1 SALFTLLFTVLS
13 AVTLLGIFNSDFLIS
28 TLTLGDRGFGQ
39 AAGKLE
45 LTAQMARIMFGY
57 ILLVSLYAF
66 FMGILNTFR
75 IFWLPAVAP
84 ALWNVSVIVAV
95 LFFRNSFEEPAFAL
109 AWATL
114 IGGVAQ
120 MVLLIPKLVEIGFF
134 PKIRNWFG
142 NPSVKRVL
150 WAMGPS
156 LIGLSVT
163 QIAIIINTYF
173 ASSLSEGANSWIFYA
188 DRLLELPLSLFAVS
202 LGTVSLPL
210 LSDYW
215 SRGQREEMVHAAV
228 SALKMAL
235 FLALPCS
242 AIIFVASE
250 VIIRVL
256 FEHGRFTAFDTE
268 MTGQVLQIYG
278 FGIIFAS
285 CVRVI
290 APAFFAM
297 KNTWIPALAAALA
310 LIGHV
315 LIAPLLM
322 ARLNVSGLAMSST
335 ISGALNFLILVSAF
349 GYFVGTVS
357 WNGLGRAF
365 IKFVVGASFSGLTC
379 WSVHK
384 GILSAISGGPQ
395 RVVEGF
401 ALALALVLAGI
412 VYLGIT
418 HWLGAAETRVFIQAV
433 SKRIK
438 K

>member
-1 SALFTLLFTVLS
+1 MPKDLGQNVNDLQDSRPSSMARAAFGVGLGTLTSRLLGFLRDVLVLHYFSRTATDAFVVAFRLPNLFRRVFGEGALNVAFIPVLTDLLRSEDRREAREFISALFTLLFTVLS

-39 AAGKLE
+39 VAGKLE

-84 ALWNVSVIVAV
+84 ALWNISVIVAV

-173 ASSLSEGANSWIFYA
+173 ASSLS
-188 DRLLELPLSLFAVS
+188 
-202 LGTVSLPL
+202 
-210 LSDYW
+210 
-215 SRGQREEMVHAAV
+215 
-228 SALKMAL
+228 
-235 FLALPCS
+235 
-242 AIIFVASE
+242 
-250 VIIRVL
+250 
-256 FEHGRFTAFDTE
+256 
-268 MTGQVLQIYG
+268 
-278 FGIIFAS
+278 
-285 CVRVI
+285 
-290 APAFFAM
+290 
-297 KNTWIPALAAALA
+297 
-310 LIGHV
+310 
-315 LIAPLLM
+315 
-322 ARLNVSGLAMSST
+322 
-335 ISGALNFLILVSAF
+335 
-349 GYFVGTVS
+349 
-357 WNGLGRAF
+357 
-365 IKFVVGASFSGLTC
+365 
-379 WSVHK
+379 
-384 GILSAISGGPQ
+384 
-395 RVVEGF
+395 
-401 ALALALVLAGI
+401 
-412 VYLGIT
+412 
-418 HWLGAAETRVFIQAV
+418 
-433 SKRIK
+433 
-438 K
+438 